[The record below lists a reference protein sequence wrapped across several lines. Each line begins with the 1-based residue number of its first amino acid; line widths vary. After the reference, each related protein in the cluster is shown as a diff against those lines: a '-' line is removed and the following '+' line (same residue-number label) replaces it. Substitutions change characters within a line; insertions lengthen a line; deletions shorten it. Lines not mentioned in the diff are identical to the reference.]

1 MKKTLSSIR
10 GLLFDKDGTL
20 FDFEK
25 TWNSWTS
32 RILTEVSKQSDVSI
46 SALADAI
53 DFDLKTGK
61 LLPQSIVIAGTH
73 RQVTAALHTKLSNWD
88 FEHLESYLLDYVI
101 ETRQY
106 EVVPLQKYFR
116 KLKSEG
122 LLLGVMTNDAERG
135 AQAHLAAAGILD
147 LLDFV
152 AGSDTGFGCKPAP
165 EPLLAFA
172 KLTGLKP
179 NEIAMVGDSLHDLQ
193 AAQAAG
199 MMRVAVLTGV
209 ATEDELKKHAD
220 LVLPSIANL
229 LDLILKN
236 SV

>member
-32 RILTEVSKQSDVSI
+32 KILTEVSKQSDVSI

-106 EVVPLQKYFR
+106 EVVPLQKYFQ

-135 AQAHLAAAGILD
+135 AQAHLAAAGIFD

-172 KLTGLKP
+172 KITGLKP
-179 NEIAMVGDSLHDLQ
+179 DEIAMVGDSLHDLQ

>member
-25 TWNSWTS
+25 TWNSWTA
-32 RILTEVSKQSDVSI
+32 RILIEVSKQSDVSI

-172 KLTGLKP
+172 KITGLKP
-179 NEIAMVGDSLHDLQ
+179 DEIAMVGDSLHDLQ

>member
-32 RILTEVSKQSDVSI
+32 KILTEVSKQSNVSI

-106 EVVPLQKYFR
+106 EVVPLQKYFQ

-172 KLTGLKP
+172 KITGLKP
-179 NEIAMVGDSLHDLQ
+179 DEIAMVGDSLHDLQ

-199 MMRVAVLTGV
+199 MMRIAVLTGV

>member
-106 EVVPLQKYFR
+106 EVVPLEKYFR

-172 KLTGLKP
+172 KITGLKP
-179 NEIAMVGDSLHDLQ
+179 DEIAMVGDSLHDLQ

-199 MMRVAVLTGV
+199 MMRIAVLTGV

>member
-32 RILTEVSKQSDVSI
+32 KILTEVSKQSNVSI

-172 KLTGLKP
+172 KITGLKP
-179 NEIAMVGDSLHDLQ
+179 DEIAMVGDSLHDLQ

-199 MMRVAVLTGV
+199 MMRIAVLTGV
-209 ATEDELKKHAD
+209 AKEDELKKHAD

>member
-53 DFDLKTGK
+53 DFDLKAGK

-172 KLTGLKP
+172 KITGLKP
-179 NEIAMVGDSLHDLQ
+179 HEIAMVGDSLHDLQ

-199 MMRVAVLTGV
+199 MMRIAVLTGI
-209 ATEDELKKHAD
+209 ATENQLKNYADIVLHSIAD
-220 LVLPSIANL
+220 LPDL
-229 LDLILKN
+229 LSKN

>member
-172 KLTGLKP
+172 KITGLKP
-179 NEIAMVGDSLHDLQ
+179 DEIAMVGDSLHDLQ

-199 MMRVAVLTGV
+199 MMRIAVLTGV

-229 LDLILKN
+229 SDLILKN

>member
-53 DFDLKTGK
+53 DFDLKAGK

-172 KLTGLKP
+172 KITGLKP
-179 NEIAMVGDSLHDLQ
+179 HEIAMVGDSLHDLQ

-199 MMRVAVLTGV
+199 MMRIAVLTGV

-229 LDLILKN
+229 SDLILKN